1 MEEIKDEIKNKKFS
15 QLLSDGFKLFGKH
28 YKILVLTWL
37 VFTLIYQVLFVFLLT
52 DIKYLYF
59 NNTIPRVLYLIIF
72 FIISGTLGIIYV
84 IPLCSVS
91 SYLFKGYINFNADFK
106 EEFKKALNY
115 KLKYPIFISL
125 VLFIIFGVI
134 FELIQDFFLESLYHT
149 GTSVVWIMILT
160 QIISIPVVF
169 ISLILTSLY
178 IFVRYTY
185 NIEDIERPISD
196 IPLYLFIYFTICSD
210 DSFPIFILGNGGCL
224 CFTT

>member
-1 MEEIKDEIKNKKFS
+1 MEEIKDEIENKKFS
-15 QLLSDGFKLFGKH
+15 QLLSDGFKLFGKN
-28 YKILVLTWL
+28 YKILFLTWL
-37 VFTLIYQVLFVFLLT
+37 VFTLIYNILFVFLLT
-52 DIKYLYF
+52 DIRYLYF
-59 NNTIPRVLYLIIF
+59 NNTIPRVLYLIIY
-72 FIISGTLGIIYV
+72 FIISGPLGIIGV
-84 IPLCSVS
+84 IRVCSVS

-115 KLKYPIFISL
+115 KLKYPIFIGL

-178 IFVRYTY
+178 IYLLGIPT
-185 NIEDIERPISD
+185 ISK
-196 IPLYLFIYFTICSD
+196 ISKGQFMKHVHLLKVFFGK
-210 DSFPIFILGNGGCL
+210 L
-224 CFTT
+224 